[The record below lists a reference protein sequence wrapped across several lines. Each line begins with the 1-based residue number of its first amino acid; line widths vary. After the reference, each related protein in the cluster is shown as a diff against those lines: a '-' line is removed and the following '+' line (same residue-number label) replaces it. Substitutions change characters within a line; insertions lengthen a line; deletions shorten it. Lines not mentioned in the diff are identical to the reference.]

1 MIEKCLLSARFSRSK
16 SSAQMLKKGFYRKSY
31 SSGLWGRI
39 DLILGKERL
48 FETLGSYDG
57 FPDAWKEVER
67 AS

>member
-1 MIEKCLLSARFSRSK
+1 
-16 SSAQMLKKGFYRKSY
+16 MLKKGFYRKSY

-48 FETLGSYDG
+48 FEALGSYDG

-67 AS
+67 AL